1 MISDIANKFQQI
13 TKFDLYSYFTDYAD
27 FMNNRY
33 NNIRAYYAGEVEV
46 VNADDMN
53 MLNSLLERSG
63 NLLKLFVTFGPKLS
77 NVGYWELQNY
87 CQDLYDTLTKVS
99 ILPKYLRTSKTSRGY
114 KPYIQVNFNVGGLRD
129 FKDIERRVNS
139 NGTTENVLILGNDF
153 EEEDYEIDDL
163 RAAKLF
169 LNNQRQVVVKTILEE
184 PIDRKVYGK
193 DIRKKIGFQNNDL
206 AIAEYQDNVEQK
218 IQILCELLEGDIPEI
233 PQLGRRKVIG
243 ENVHNYSYPEL
254 ARDIQSVFLQDDL
267 FEDVE
272 ITNIAI
278 NQGDLYIT
286 LNISTKYQYAIQ
298 RIIRI

>member
-184 PIDRKVYGK
+184 PVDRKVYGK
-193 DIRKKIGFQNNDL
+193 DIRKKIGFQGNDL

-218 IQILCELLEGDIPEI
+218 VQILCELLEGDIPEI

-272 ITNIAI
+272 ITNIAV

>member
-33 NNIRAYYAGEVEV
+33 SNIRAYYAGEVEV

-139 NGTTENVLILGNDF
+139 NGTTENALILGNDF

-184 PIDRKVYGK
+184 PVDRKVYGR

-218 IQILCELLEGDIPEI
+218 VQILCELLEGDIPEI

>member
-184 PIDRKVYGK
+184 PVDRKVYGK
-193 DIRKKIGFQNNDL
+193 DIRKKIGFQGNDL

-218 IQILCELLEGDIPEI
+218 VQILCELLEGDIPEI

-243 ENVHNYSYPEL
+243 ENVHHYSYP
-254 ARDIQSVFLQDDL
+254 
-267 FEDVE
+267 
-272 ITNIAI
+272 
-278 NQGDLYIT
+278 
-286 LNISTKYQYAIQ
+286 
-298 RIIRI
+298 

>member
-184 PIDRKVYGK
+184 PVDRKVYGR
-193 DIRKKIGFQNNDL
+193 DIRKKIGFQSNDL

-218 IQILCELLEGDIPEI
+218 VQILCELLEGDIPEI

-286 LNISTKYQYAIQ
+286 LNVSTKYQYAIQ

>member
-33 NNIRAYYAGEVEV
+33 NNIRAYYAGEIEV

-218 IQILCELLEGDIPEI
+218 VQILCELLEGDIPEI